1 MYKTIVETTKQNRG
15 EGDFDVFPSAF
26 VNGSK
31 EANELV
37 VINNVIKKVCK
48 GANERDDDCTNNNF

>member
-26 VNGSK
+26 VNGGK
-31 EANELV
+31 KTDKLV
-37 VINNVIKKVCK
+37 VVSNIIKKVCN